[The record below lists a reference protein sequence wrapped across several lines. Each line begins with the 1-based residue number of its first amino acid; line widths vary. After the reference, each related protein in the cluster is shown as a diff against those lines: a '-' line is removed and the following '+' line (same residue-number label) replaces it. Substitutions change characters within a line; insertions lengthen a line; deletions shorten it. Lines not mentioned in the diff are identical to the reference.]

1 MNIIRKPSEIGV
13 EEISFYY
20 EEMVRSNL
28 LELEIE
34 TPNGK
39 IQLKRL
45 GHDAAK
51 ALHPLRRKSDFYA
64 GPSGSGSGSEA
75 SAPAVAAR
83 TVNSPIMGVF
93 YRASSPQSPPLV
105 KENDVVDAGV
115 TLCIVEAM
123 KVMNEIKADIRCR
136 IVRIM
141 VENAKPVTKG
151 QPLFHVEPA
160 S

>member
-1 MNIIRKPSEIGV
+1 MNIIKKPSEIGV

-20 EEMVRSNL
+20 EEMVRANL
-28 LELEIE
+28 LELDVE

-45 GHDAAK
+45 GHDDAK
-51 ALHPLRRKSDFYA
+51 APHPLRRKTDFLTA
-64 GPSGSGSGSEA
+64 PSGPETA
-75 SAPAVAAR
+75 APTTAR
-83 TVNSPIMGVF
+83 AVNSPIMGVF

-105 KENDVVDAGV
+105 KENDVVETGT

-123 KVMNEIKADIRCR
+123 KVMNEIKADMRCR
-136 IVRIM
+136 IVKIL

-151 QPLFHVEPA
+151 QPLFHVEPTA
-160 S
+160 I